1 MHWNDLKQLC
11 QNKMVEANYFDA
23 VFQQHFNQI

>member
-11 QNKMVEANYFDA
+11 QNKAVEANYFDA
-23 VFQQHFNQI
+23 VFHQHVN